1 MQVCRSETFLWG
13 LQRDF
18 IVRAMPITF
27 CGKSHSLDLQ
37 QYALTVLNCSL
48 RRPDCQTATKFRVNG
63 AELAYEKK
71 HRVNGLLHLFE

>member
-37 QYALTVLNCSL
+37 QYAHGPELFTKAARLTNRDKIPSERGRTGL
-48 RRPDCQTATKFRVNG
+48 Q
-63 AELAYEKK
+63 KK
-71 HRVNGLLHLFE
+71 TSREWVAPSI